1 MSAPVLHDSAAGS
14 GPATRRCPA
23 AGRYPS
29 AGRSLSALR
38 CLSTSGAAVLLVA
51 CAASAPQPAPPA
63 IVPPL
68 PATWVAPATAAAS
81 LAERPWGELFNNAEI
96 DLLVAEALRNNRDLR
111 IAGERIELARAQYG
125 LARAALVPTVAADAS
140 ATSQR
145 GPSPFDPERN
155 RRGETYSAGLAVPAW
170 EIDLWGRIRSL
181 TDAAQR
187 NVEATESQRRF
198 VEISLIAQVAQSYLD
213 LLEADQQ
220 LEVSRRTAQ
229 TRRDGLRLVRLR
241 FDAGVVSMVDV
252 TQAES
257 SLAQAEQAI
266 AALERRRAVGEN
278 ALSVLIGRNPGPL
291 PRKLKLEEMPVPST
305 LPAGLPSDLLFRRPD
320 LIAAER
326 LVAASA
332 ADVDAARKAFLP
344 TVSLTG
350 FLGVISPQLSQLL
363 DVGRAGYSVTPAITL
378 PLLTGG
384 RLDANLDAAAARQ
397 RIALDEYGR
406 SVQVALREVEDALV
420 SFQRLREERLAL
432 ERIVTAGR
440 ERLRL
445 VDLRYLNG
453 ISSYFE
459 VLDSQRGLFDAELSL
474 TQATAATYSSVIQLY
489 RALGG
494 GWDAAAARAAAA
506 QAAAPR

>member
-1 MSAPVLHDSAAGS
+1 MSARRALLPVAVAGL
-14 GPATRRCPA
+14 
-23 AGRYPS
+23 
-29 AGRSLSALR
+29 LS
-38 CLSTSGAAVLLVA
+38 A
-51 CAASAPQPAPPA
+51 CAASGPQPAPPA
-63 IVPPL
+63 LVPPL
-68 PATWVAPATAAAS
+68 PTAWTGPASTAS
-81 LAERPWGELFNNAEI
+81 TLAERPWGALFRNGEMELLI
-96 DLLVAEALRNNRDLR
+96 DEALRNNRDLR
-111 IAGERIELARAQYG
+111 VAAERIALARAQYG

-140 ATSQR
+140 ATTQR
-145 GPSPFDPERN
+145 APSPFDPERN
-155 RRGETYSAGLAVPAW
+155 VSGQSYSAGLAVPAW

-181 TDAAQR
+181 TDSALR

-198 VEISLIAQVAQSYLD
+198 VEISLIAQVAQQYLD
-213 LLEADQQ
+213 LLEVDQQ
-220 LEVSRRTAQ
+220 LAVSRRTAQ

-278 ALSVLIGRNPGPL
+278 ALSVLVGRNPGPMA
-291 PRKLKLEEMPVPST
+291 RKLKLEEFPVPAE
-305 LPAGLPSDLLFRRPD
+305 LPAGMPSDLLRRRPD
-320 LIAAER
+320 IVAAER

-363 DVGRAGYSVTPAITL
+363 DGGRVGYALTPAITL

-384 RLDANLDAAAARQ
+384 RLDANLEAAASRQ
-397 RIALDEYGR
+397 RIAVEDYGR
-406 SVQVALREVEDALV
+406 SVQGALREVEDALV
-420 SFQRLREERLAL
+420 SFQRRREERVAL
-432 ERIVTAGR
+432 ERIVVANR

-445 VDLRYLNG
+445 VDLRYING

-459 VLDSQRGLFDAELSL
+459 VLDSQRVLFDAELSL
-474 TQATAATYSSVIQLY
+474 AQATAATYGAVIQLY

-494 GWDAAAARAAAA
+494 GWDPDAPQATAPRAVAAR
-506 QAAAPR
+506 